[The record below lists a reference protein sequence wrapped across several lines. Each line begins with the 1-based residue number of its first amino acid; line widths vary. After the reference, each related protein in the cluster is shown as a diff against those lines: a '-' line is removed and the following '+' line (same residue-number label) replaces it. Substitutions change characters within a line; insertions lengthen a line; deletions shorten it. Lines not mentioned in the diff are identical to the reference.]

1 MLYQLK
7 NGCNWHYKKW
17 RDAGIF
23 EKMLQKL
30 HKECRIA
37 LKNSKYTSL
46 MMINSQA
53 VKNTCNAAK
62 NISDDQGLIKM
73 LTMHINYFKSK
84 PTNRP

>member
-30 HKECRIA
+30 HKECCMS
-37 LKNSKYTSL
+37 LKKVQIYKL
-46 MMINSQA
+46 
-53 VKNTCNAAK
+53 
-62 NISDDQGLIKM
+62 DDD
-73 LTMHINYFKSK
+73 
-84 PTNRP
+84 